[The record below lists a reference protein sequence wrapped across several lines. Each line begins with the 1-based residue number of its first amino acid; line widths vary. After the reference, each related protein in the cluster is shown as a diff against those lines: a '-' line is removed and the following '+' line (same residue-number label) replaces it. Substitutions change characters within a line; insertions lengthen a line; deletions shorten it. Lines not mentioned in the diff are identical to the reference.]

1 MQNVLSILQLWG
13 KTIHICDPE
22 LFADIIPV
30 EHNDSFKK
38 VFF

>member
-1 MQNVLSILQLWG
+1 MKNVLSFFKLWG

-22 LFADIIPV
+22 DFADNIPV
-30 EHNDSFKK
+30 EHNDSLKK